1 MEART
6 NKKHP
11 TGPKG
16 SFQRVD
22 LDFRRKGEMRNL
34 FVLLASNKQL
44 KLKALYVNAVFKYL

>member
-11 TGPKG
+11 VGPKG

-34 FVLLASNKQL
+34 LLASNKQL
-44 KLKALYVNAVFKYL
+44 KLRALYVNGVFKYL